1 MVDILDEET
10 YIKNI
15 LENGM
20 DPVNWR
26 RDLILLTKYKK
37 SIGEKKR
44 VAKDEILQKCQMYV
58 VGYDDITDYKHVS
71 SLFEKTWREWKIDR
85 NNPENSS
92 KFRTI
97 RSIEFPKE
105 VLDWFLH
112 LDETFEISDERVKEL
127 QDFRHDI
134 IKPKNI
140 TNFPFNSEK
149 CDRIKI
155 LFTMFVWDKIQ
166 SQYTSS
172 SDWVQRKQAKKFK
185 QQANLSQSCNLWHEQ
200 ELLKDLGFIRI
211 SNKGNNAQAIF
222 LQQYDVFKTPVTD
235 ENRVVMK
242 RDELYDI
249 GLYFDKIKFNFYV
262 CQECGRDVIIYRKTV
277 GKPPKYCRDC
287 AKKKRNHIK
296 NEYFC
301 QDCGKPLK
309 REEIIGK
316 NAINKK
322 MVLYCNECFLKRKRE
337 SSVQS
342 MRKIRA
348 SAEV

>member
-262 CQECGRDVIIYRKTV
+262 CENCHKEVVIYRKTA

-287 AKKKRNHIK
+287 SKLIKNHKEKKRFCQRCGKEIKYDSQIKKISKYCGVCAAIIK
-296 NEYFC
+296 NE
-301 QDCGKPLK
+301 QN
-309 REEIIGK
+309 K
-316 NAINKK
+316 N
-322 MVLYCNECFLKRKRE
+322 YYLKRKE
-337 SSVQS
+337 
-342 MRKIRA
+342 
-348 SAEV
+348 

>member
-249 GLYFDKIKFNFYV
+249 GLFFDKIKFNFYV
-262 CQECGRDVIIYRKTV
+262 CENCGKTVIKYRKTA
-277 GKPPKYCRDC
+277 GKPPKYCKECAKIIRNGLKQEYYCQRCGKKITHDSENKRIVKYCRDC
-287 AKKKRNHIK
+287 ADKVESERVNSFQKKKKQCEKLR
-296 NEYFC
+296 F
-301 QDCGKPLK
+301 
-309 REEIIGK
+309 
-316 NAINKK
+316 
-322 MVLYCNECFLKRKRE
+322 
-337 SSVQS
+337 
-342 MRKIRA
+342 
-348 SAEV
+348 

>member
-44 VAKDEILQKCQMYV
+44 VAKDEILQKCQMYI
-58 VGYDDITDYKHVS
+58 VGYDDIKDYKFVN

-92 KFRTI
+92 RFRTI

-105 VLDWFLH
+105 VLEWFLH

-127 QDFRHDI
+127 QDFRHDT
-134 IKPKNI
+134 IKSKYI

-166 SQYTSS
+166 SLYANS

-185 QQANLSQSCNLWHEQ
+185 QQANLSQSCNLWNEQ

-222 LQQYDVFKTPVTD
+222 LQQYNVFKIPVTD
-235 ENRVVMK
+235 ENRIVMK
-242 RDELYDI
+242 RDELYEA
-249 GLYFDKIKFNFYV
+249 GLFFDKIKFGFYT
-262 CQECGRDVIIYRKTV
+262 CESCGKDVIIYRKKR
-277 GKPPKYCRDC
+277 GKRPKYCKEC
-287 AKKKRNHIK
+287 AKLIENDKKE
-296 NEYFC
+296 EYYC
-301 QDCGKPLK
+301 VECGKKLDVNINNYK
-309 REEIIGK
+309 RKPKFCSSCMAKHKSEL
-316 NAINKK
+316 NKK
-322 MVLYCNECFLKRKRE
+322 YYLKNKN
-337 SSVQS
+337 SDTITQN
-342 MRKIRA
+342 
-348 SAEV
+348 

>member
-222 LQQYDVFKTPVTD
+222 LQQYDVFKIPVTD

-262 CQECGRDVIIYRKTV
+262 CENCGKTVIKYRKTA
-277 GKPPKYCRDC
+277 GKPPKYCKEC
-287 AKKKRNHIK
+287 AKMLKNDIK
-296 NEYFC
+296 VEYFC
-301 QDCGKPLK
+301 HECGKPLD
-309 REEIIGK
+309 REENIDK
-316 NAINKK
+316 SKKHKK

-337 SSVQS
+337 SSVKS